1 LDWRYNI
8 MSTTAVTPA
17 PPSSPAPPT
26 QAKSQRVNLSNI
38 YKPVGPK
45 IIQTGLNAAPG
56 QYINLSQVTDLSL
69 PIRGIRF
76 RYQGRCVVGT
86 AGMASTTPE
95 GFLNMISNITLQG
108 TNARQKGNVT
118 LWSLDLATLFGIL
131 HLVSA
136 GYAAYYSINAQA
148 AAGEVQL
155 LPPGMPYSFGT
166 TAQNTY
172 NPTGTTG
179 TYDYRIIIDIPF
191 HPFASQAFGE
201 HPHWV
206 PAFLV
211 RNEEWKD
218 SFQES
223 FTFPLSPG
231 GAVAGPLGTG
241 GGTTTLTFT
250 SYGSGAGNPTLDVYS
265 LPIEMGLDLKDQ
277 VYPGIISRTATP
289 INSILQSAGNNVTL
303 LNMQKQPTPR
313 VFFKNGTGT
322 APPAMATL
330 SDVNVTS
337 LGILLG
343 ANRNVRNVV
352 DVYQHKALAYD
363 DYQRSMIQGYVHLDF
378 MDSGDPDSAY
388 PGQNI
393 GDGSTFQLTANV
405 AGVANAQGIIVQEQ
419 TIHTPTGPLY
429 TY

>member
-1 LDWRYNI
+1 
-8 MSTTAVTPA
+8 MSTTAVTPT
-17 PPSSPAPPT
+17 PPT
-26 QAKSQRVNLSNI
+26 TPAATTVTRSRRTDLANI

-56 QYINLSQVTDLSL
+56 QIIQLSQVTDLSL
-69 PIRGIRF
+69 PIRGIRIK
-76 RYQGRCVVGT
+76 YQGRLVVGT

-95 GFLNMISNITLQG
+95 GFLNMIPSIVLQG

-118 LWSLDLATLFGIL
+118 LWAIDLATLYGIL
-131 HLVSA
+131 HLISA
-136 GYAAYYSINAQA
+136 NKAAYYSINNQGAQ
-148 AAGEVQL
+148 GEVVL
-155 LPPGMPYSFGT
+155 DTPSTPYSLGL
-166 TAQNTY
+166 AVNNTY

-218 SFQES
+218 SFQEL
-223 FTFPLSPG
+223 FAFAASPG

-241 GGTTTLTFT
+241 AAGTTLTFT
-250 SYGSGAGNPTLDVYS
+250 AYGSGAGTPTLDVYS
-265 LPIEMGLDLKDQ
+265 LPIMMGLDLKDQ
-277 VYPGIISRTATP
+277 VYPGIISRVSTP
-289 INSILQSAGNNVTL
+289 INTPLQSTGNNTTL

-313 VFFKNGTGT
+313 VFFKTGTGT

-330 SDVNVTS
+330 SDTNVTAI
-337 LGILLG
+337 GILLG

-352 DVYQHKALAYD
+352 DWYAHKALAYD
-363 DYQRSMIQGYVHLDF
+363 DYQRPPIQGYVDLDF

-405 AGVANAQGIIVQEQ
+405 GGVANGQGIVVQEQ
-419 TIHTPTGPLY
+419 VLHTPTGPLY